1 MNLVY
6 HESFGS
12 VENPAL
18 VLLHGWGMSST
29 IWTPLL
35 PALTQSFYVTV
46 IDLPGLGR
54 STSTDDITLE
64 SMAAKV
70 AALIEQPAYWLGW
83 SLGGLL
89 AIKIASSYPE
99 KVKGLMSVSSNPCFV
114 QREDWRCAMSPI
126 VYQQF
131 KAALKVSPEKTLSRF
146 AMLQIQG
153 SESAKVVLKQ
163 IKLVLADIR
172 NSDHSSSIQLLA
184 TLILLENDLRAEL
197 SQLRCPVL
205 HIYGEEDSIVPISTA
220 TAVKALNP
228 QHQIISVKASG
239 HLPFL
244 SSPDIFLQSI
254 RSFIQTMNQQH
265 G

>member
-70 AALIEQPAYWLGW
+70 AALIEQPADR
-83 SLGGLL
+83 
-89 AIKIASSYPE
+89 K
-99 KVKGLMSVSSNPCFV
+99 SVV
-114 QREDWRCAMSPI
+114 
-126 VYQQF
+126 
-131 KAALKVSPEKTLSRF
+131 
-146 AMLQIQG
+146 
-153 SESAKVVLKQ
+153 
-163 IKLVLADIR
+163 
-172 NSDHSSSIQLLA
+172 
-184 TLILLENDLRAEL
+184 
-197 SQLRCPVL
+197 
-205 HIYGEEDSIVPISTA
+205 
-220 TAVKALNP
+220 
-228 QHQIISVKASG
+228 
-239 HLPFL
+239 
-244 SSPDIFLQSI
+244 
-254 RSFIQTMNQQH
+254 
-265 G
+265 